1 MNIKKHKNLILL
13 ALLAAGLFV
22 AYIWFMRQPV
32 FEGFIGWSQQ
42 NFLLYFSVLVFI
54 KIIAIVWP
62 PLPGGLLTFASVP
75 IIGWFPAFLA
85 ETIGGL
91 AGSSVAYYLGKK
103 YGYAFLRKV
112 LDEKFI
118 TRIQRIKIAGK
129 KELEAIFFLRLFT
142 GLISE
147 AVSYG
152 SGVIGVKYRNFFLGT
167 LAAEIVFMPTF
178 YFFNEIIAGR
188 NLAIYAPVAL
198 ILALVFW
205 RMRGRYF
212 E

>member
-1 MNIKKHKNLILL
+1 MNVKKHKNLILL
-13 ALLAAGLFV
+13 ILLAAGLFV

-32 FEGFIGWSQQ
+32 FDDFIVWSQQ
-42 NFLLYFSVLVFI
+42 NFLLYFGVLVFI

-62 PLPGGLLTFASVP
+62 PLPGGLLTLASIPV
-75 IIGWFPAFLA
+75 IGWFPAFLA
-85 ETIGGL
+85 EAIGGL

-118 TRIQRIKIAGK
+118 TRIQRIKIAEK
-129 KELEAIFFLRLFT
+129 RELEALFFLRLFT
-142 GLISE
+142 GLVSE

-167 LAAEIVFMPTF
+167 LAAEIVFMPSF
-178 YFFNEIIAGR
+178 YFVNEIFAGR
-188 NLAIYAPVAL
+188 NVIVYVPIV
-198 ILALVFW
+198 LALAFFFW
-205 RMRGRYF
+205 KMRGRYF

>member
-1 MNIKKHKNLILL
+1 
-13 ALLAAGLFV
+13 
-22 AYIWFMRQPV
+22 MR
-32 FEGFIGWSQQ
+32 E
-42 NFLLYFSVLVFI
+42 Y
-54 KIIAIVWP
+54 
-62 PLPGGLLTFASVP
+62 
-75 IIGWFPAFLA
+75 
-85 ETIGGL
+85 
-91 AGSSVAYYLGKK
+91 GKK

-188 NLAIYAPVAL
+188 NLVIYIPVVV
-198 ILALVFW
+198 ILAVIFW
-205 RMRGRYF
+205 KMRGRYF